1 MKITTFLDTIR
12 EYTPEGFRFWAGLYR
27 GDYNTEKQVDNIM
40 LLVLPRTWPSLWND
54 GCRRKVKFALWFG
67 VTRDIMEGRL
77 TVSDQKRYNDVG
89 LVAAVH
95 QVATETLQAIGVDTH
110 VSILNDPE
118 MAYYNAADGQAVN
131 MQAWLEVPIEAEV
144 WKMTG
149 EADYLIDNYL
159 R

>member
-1 MKITTFLDTIR
+1 MKITTFIDKIR
-12 EYTPEGFRFWAGLYR
+12 EYTPEGFRFWSGLYR

-54 GCRRKVKFALWFG
+54 GCQRKVKFALWFG

-77 TVSDQKRYNDVG
+77 TVSDQQRYNDAG

-95 QVATETLQAIGVDTH
+95 QVAIETLQAIGADTH
-110 VSILNDPE
+110 ISILNDPE
-118 MAYYNAADGQAVN
+118 MGYYNAADGQAVN
-131 MQAWLEVPIEAEV
+131 MQSWLAVPIEAEV

-149 EADYLIDNYL
+149 EADYLIDTYI